1 MTAAPKSAA
10 RAVLTEKTAVFNTH
24 AGTENP
30 QNTIIAEVSAVST
43 RLAAGTP
50 SSSSFFLPNI
60 RCASTINTAVKT
72 IQSSIGSHAS
82 IPGRDEPSL
91 QKPKSIGPNPRS
103 FKLSIAALSVP
114 GTRNSVNG
122 QNVIIPRP
130 RWG

>member
-1 MTAAPKSAA
+1 M
-10 RAVLTEKTAVFNTH
+10 VFKTH

-50 SSSSFFLPNI
+50 NSSSFFLPNI

-103 FKLSIAALSVP
+103 FKLITSALLVP

-122 QNVIIPRP
+122 QNAIIPRP
-130 RWG
+130 PRWMEKLK